1 MLKDKISKDL
11 ASAMK
16 NKDEKLTMALRNI
29 RAKIIEAEKKQVG
42 SQVTDVE
49 VINILSKLA
58 KERKQSIE
66 AYQKANRNDL
76 VESES
81 MELKVIESYLPK
93 QMSKE
98 EIEEKVLE
106 IIKKGNF
113 STIKDMG
120 KVIKTFNEKY
130 TGQADGKILSD
141 IVKGSLK

>member
-11 ASAMK
+11 ATAMK

-29 RAKIIEAEKKQVG
+29 RTKIIEAEKRQVG
-42 SQVTDVE
+42 TEVTDQD
-49 VINILSKLA
+49 IISILSKLA

-76 VESES
+76 VENES

-93 QMSKE
+93 QMSVE
-98 EIEEKVLE
+98 EITQKVLE
-106 IIKKGNF
+106 IIKENNF

-130 TGQADGKILSD
+130 AGQADGKTLSD
-141 IVKGSLK
+141 IVKSNLS